1 MKFLICPAAQDL
13 IDFCDPEDFFYS
25 PAKVAY
31 NFQVEFIE
39 DEMIRINDTVGRS
52 MPIDVNDLTNF
63 IQVLTRIRNYT
74 EDKKDMQDILMSQL
88 CYGASA

>member
-1 MKFLICPAAQDL
+1 MKFLICPASQDL
-13 IDFCDPEDFFYS
+13 IDFCDESDFFYS

-31 NFQVEFIE
+31 NFEVEFYE
-39 DEMIRINDTVGRS
+39 DDMIRINDTVGRS

-88 CYGASA
+88 CHGASA